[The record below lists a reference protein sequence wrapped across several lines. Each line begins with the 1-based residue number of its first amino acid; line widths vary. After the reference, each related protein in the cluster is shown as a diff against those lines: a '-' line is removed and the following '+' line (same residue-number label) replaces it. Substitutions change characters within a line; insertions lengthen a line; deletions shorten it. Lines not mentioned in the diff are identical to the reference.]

1 MSDPTPDWNP
11 EDGPPPSDDE
21 LAEATALARALD
33 GAVATAPDSEA
44 LRMGLRVRALAHPD
58 RDAAKAVADRV
69 VRDALQQHRSAWF
82 ARAPRLRLVAGFV
95 ALVGVGLAGGA
106 YVRRN
111 TERSATATTATTVSA
126 VFTAPVEPGAGS
138 MPATR
143 LYDRGLRDYRASLL
157 GGDE

>member
-1 MSDPTPDWNP
+1 MSDPTSDWNP

-69 VRDALQQHRSAWF
+69 VREALTQHRSAWF

-111 TERSATATTATTVSA
+111 AERSATTTATAIA

-143 LYDRGLRDYRASLL
+143 LYDRGLRDYRAGLL

>member
-1 MSDPTPDWNP
+1 MSDPTTDWNP
-11 EDGPPPSDDE
+11 EDGPPPSGDE

-33 GAVATAPDSEA
+33 GAVASAPDSET

-58 RDAAKAVADRV
+58 REAAKAVADRA
-69 VRDALQQHRSAWF
+69 VREALQRHRGAWF

-95 ALVGVGLAGGA
+95 ALVGAGLAGGA

-111 TERSATATTATTVSA
+111 AERSATTATTVTS

-138 MPATR
+138 MPSTR
-143 LYDRGLRDYRASLL
+143 LYDRGLRDYRAGIL